1 MQSNMTFIMLLII
14 ALLSSNV
21 IDGRR
26 QHHRS
31 HSLEVQQRQKIEF
44 PKACVTGLATGS
56 WVGCAVDLGKIIWS
70 LHTWSDDQ
78 SIQIC
83 NIDCTG
89 NLKGRVHKLEW
100 VWDAKFQ
107 CETRAPG
114 VVGEGR
120 GEASRQ
126 GAMEE
131 AVKEFILAAIG
142 AGKLK
147 AEDFK
152 C

>member
-1 MQSNMTFIMLLII
+1 MVLIMLVVI
-14 ALLSSNV
+14 ALVLPNL

-26 QHHRS
+26 HRQRS
-31 HSLEVQQRQKIEF
+31 ESLERQQRQKIEF
-44 PKACVTGLATGS
+44 PKACIAGLATNS

-78 SIQIC
+78 SIKIC
-83 NIDCTG
+83 NIDCVG
-89 NLKGRVHKLEW
+89 NLKGRIHKLEW
-100 VWDAKFQ
+100 VWDAKFR
-107 CETRAPG
+107 CEARAPG
-114 VVGEGR
+114 IVGEGR
-120 GEASRQ
+120 GKASRQ

-131 AVKEFILAAIG
+131 GIKEFILAAIN

>member
-1 MQSNMTFIMLLII
+1 MLVILV
-14 ALLSSNV
+14 LLSPSA

-26 QHHRS
+26 YHRRF
-31 HSLEVQQRQKIEF
+31 HSLELQQRQQIEF
-44 PKACVTGLATGS
+44 PKACVASIATGS
-56 WVGCAVDLGKIIWS
+56 WIGCAVDLGKIIWS

-78 SIQIC
+78 AIKIC

-89 NLKGRVHKLEW
+89 NLKGRIHKLEW
-100 VWDAKFQ
+100 VWDGKFQ

-114 VVGEGR
+114 IAGEGR
-120 GEASRQ
+120 GKASRQ

-131 AVKEFILAAIG
+131 AIKEFILAAIQ
-142 AGKLK
+142 AGSLK